1 MANCKVAGLSF
12 AGRHFWNR
20 KCRKKTWWQQKF
32 AVFKCEATA
41 NSVTG
46 HVCVY
51 NNESVTV
58 YETLDGKRLKNGTP
72 HSRYFSD
79 ELGVPIILIDTEQ
92 MFVLQRDAW
101 YNINV
106 NIVYWGCRTKV
117 RQLRVFIQHKTPS
130 FEKPGVCGIISLCY

>member
-1 MANCKVAGLSF
+1 M
-12 AGRHFWNR
+12 GRHFWNR
-20 KCRKKTWWQQKF
+20 KCRKKTWWQQEF

-58 YETLDGKRLKNGTP
+58 YETLDGKGLKNGTP

-92 MFVLQRDAW
+92 MFALQRDAW

-106 NIVYWGCRTKV
+106 NIVYY
-117 RQLRVFIQHKTPS
+117 LRKKNYFRR
-130 FEKPGVCGIISLCY
+130 

>member
-1 MANCKVAGLSF
+1 MKINQERLRSECLKLRF
-12 AGRHFWNR
+12 ADRHFWNR
-20 KCRKKTWWQQKF
+20 KCREKTWWQQEF

-58 YETLDGKRLKNGTP
+58 YETLDGKGLKNGTP

-79 ELGVPIILIDTEQ
+79 ELGVPIILIK
-92 MFVLQRDAW
+92 
-101 YNINV
+101 
-106 NIVYWGCRTKV
+106 CRTCVDEPLGCVSENGISV
-117 RQLRVFIQHKTPS
+117 RNGLDV
-130 FEKPGVCGIISLCY
+130 

>member
-1 MANCKVAGLSF
+1 
-12 AGRHFWNR
+12 
-20 KCRKKTWWQQKF
+20 
-32 AVFKCEATA
+32 
-41 NSVTG
+41 
-46 HVCVY
+46 VY

-92 MFVLQRDAW
+92 MFALQRDAW

-106 NIVYWGCRTKV
+106 NIVYY
-117 RQLRVFIQHKTPS
+117 LRKKNYFRR
-130 FEKPGVCGIISLCY
+130 

>member
-1 MANCKVAGLSF
+1 M
-12 AGRHFWNR
+12 
-20 KCRKKTWWQQKF
+20 
-32 AVFKCEATA
+32 
-41 NSVTG
+41 
-46 HVCVY
+46 Y

-92 MFVLQRDAW
+92 MFALQSDAW

-106 NIVYWGCRTKV
+106 NIVYY
-117 RQLRVFIQHKTPS
+117 LRKKNYFRR
-130 FEKPGVCGIISLCY
+130 

>member
-1 MANCKVAGLSF
+1 M
-12 AGRHFWNR
+12 
-20 KCRKKTWWQQKF
+20 
-32 AVFKCEATA
+32 
-41 NSVTG
+41 
-46 HVCVY
+46 Y

-92 MFVLQRDAW
+92 VFALQRDAW

-106 NIVYWGCRTKV
+106 NIVYY
-117 RQLRVFIQHKTPS
+117 LRKKNYFRR
-130 FEKPGVCGIISLCY
+130 

>member
-1 MANCKVAGLSF
+1 M
-12 AGRHFWNR
+12 
-20 KCRKKTWWQQKF
+20 
-32 AVFKCEATA
+32 
-41 NSVTG
+41 
-46 HVCVY
+46 Y

-92 MFVLQRDAW
+92 MFALQRDAW

-106 NIVYWGCRTKV
+106 NIVYY
-117 RQLRVFIQHKTPS
+117 LRKKNYFRR
-130 FEKPGVCGIISLCY
+130 

>member
-1 MANCKVAGLSF
+1 M
-12 AGRHFWNR
+12 
-20 KCRKKTWWQQKF
+20 
-32 AVFKCEATA
+32 
-41 NSVTG
+41 
-46 HVCVY
+46 Y

-92 MFVLQRDAW
+92 MFALQRDVW

-106 NIVYWGCRTKV
+106 NIVYY
-117 RQLRVFIQHKTPS
+117 LRKKNYFRR
-130 FEKPGVCGIISLCY
+130 

>member
-1 MANCKVAGLSF
+1 M
-12 AGRHFWNR
+12 
-20 KCRKKTWWQQKF
+20 
-32 AVFKCEATA
+32 
-41 NSVTG
+41 
-46 HVCVY
+46 Y

-72 HSRYFSD
+72 HYRYFSD

-106 NIVYWGCRTKV
+106 NIVYY
-117 RQLRVFIQHKTPS
+117 LRKKNYFRR
-130 FEKPGVCGIISLCY
+130 